1 MRFSLIIF
9 FFFSSLYSYTTAQT
23 KIDTVALGEFTVES
37 TRIRKPLFNQPVQ
50 ITMLDS
56 ARLDFG
62 NGADLGDLLSQYTS
76 LYIRN
81 NGPGAASVISQR
93 GFGGSQTR
101 VLWEGMPINHQMLGV
116 TDLSLLP
123 ANAFTGVEVTSGSG
137 SSLYGSGIS
146 GTVYLQHSPKVNR
159 ISLGQSVGSFGNYI
173 TNGSASVQ
181 AGDFTLSLYG
191 STQNN
196 DNNFRYYDQ
205 NTDSEENRSRGS
217 FENDQVIGSLKWKRG
232 NMVAKSSLWW
242 NRADHEITENIYAGA
257 GAATQY
263 DESLR
268 WVNNF
273 KMYTDRFLWEA
284 KVYAGETTLNYFNPP
299 VGINSLSE
307 SREISSEVSAT
318 YFSSE
323 RMELTSNIS
332 GTLTEVETNNYT
344 EIKTRE
350 QFSSGVHASLTP
362 LKKLKIYPALRLDY
376 YGDFGTALSPSLGL
390 NYELIEDELAIRG
403 LIARNFRAPTFNDL
417 YWPEGGN
424 QDLGAERGVK
434 SEIGVSRE
442 TKGTFNFNQQLSLFF
457 IRMSDGIK
465 WLPDSNGNF
474 RAQNIEEITS
484 RGVEWSGEL
493 STQLGKWHLSS
504 NHGIS
509 YTRAFFS
516 EERFSGD
523 QARGNQLPYVPHW
536 KYTGSI
542 RTNISGISAVLNSVF
557 VDERFTTEQANPVT
571 AADAYLVFDGSI
583 SYQKNIAGL
592 QVSLTGKV
600 NNIFNER
607 YHVVRFYPM
616 PLRNFLINLTII
628 QKF

>member
-9 FFFSSLYSYTTAQT
+9 FFFSTLSSYTSAQS

-37 TRIRKPLFNQPVQ
+37 TRIKKPLLNQPVQ

-56 ARLDFG
+56 ARLVFAH
-62 NGADLGDLLSQYTS
+62 GADLGDLLSQYTS

-123 ANAFTGVEVTSGSG
+123 ANAFNGVEVTSGSG

-146 GTVYLQHSPKVNR
+146 GTVYLQNNPTPNR
-159 ISLGQSVGSFGNYI
+159 VSLGQSVGSFGNFI
-173 TNGSASVQ
+173 TNGTASAQ
-181 AGDFTLSLYG
+181 AGDFTVALYG

-205 NTDSEENRSRGS
+205 NSGSEENRSRGS

-232 NMVAKSSLWW
+232 SMVAKSSLWW

-273 KMYTDRFLWEA
+273 KMYTSRFLWEA
-284 KVYAGETTLNYFNPP
+284 KIYAGETTLNYFNPP
-299 VGINSLSE
+299 IGINSLSE
-307 SREISSEVSAT
+307 SREVSSEISAT

-323 RMELTSNIS
+323 SIELTGNIS
-332 GTLTEVETNNYT
+332 GTLTEVETNNYP

-350 QFSSGVHASLTP
+350 QFSTGMNASLTP
-362 LKKLKIYPALRLDY
+362 LEKLKIYPAIRVDY
-376 YGDFGTALSPSLGL
+376 YDDFGTALSPSLGL
-390 NYELIEDELAIRG
+390 NYELIEEELAVRG
-403 LIARNFRAPTFNDL
+403 LVARNFRAPTFNDL

-424 QDLGAERGVK
+424 PNLGAERGVK

-457 IRMSDGIK
+457 IQMSDGIK
-465 WLPDSNGNF
+465 WLPDSNGDF

-484 RGVEWSGEL
+484 RGLEWSGEI
-493 STQLGKWHLSS
+493 STRLGKWNLSS
-504 NHGIS
+504 NHGVS

-516 EERFSGD
+516 EKRFGGD
-523 QARGNQLPYVPHW
+523 QAKGNQLPYVPHW
-536 KYTGSI
+536 KYNGSI
-542 RTNISGISAVLNSVF
+542 QANRSAFSAMLNSVF
-557 VDERFTTEQANPVT
+557 VDERFTTEQANSAT
-571 AADAYLVFDGSI
+571 AADAYLVFDGSL
-583 SYQKNIAGL
+583 SYQKDIAGL

-607 YHVVRFYPM
+607 YNVVRFYPM
-616 PLRNFLINLTII
+616 PLRNFLINLTIT